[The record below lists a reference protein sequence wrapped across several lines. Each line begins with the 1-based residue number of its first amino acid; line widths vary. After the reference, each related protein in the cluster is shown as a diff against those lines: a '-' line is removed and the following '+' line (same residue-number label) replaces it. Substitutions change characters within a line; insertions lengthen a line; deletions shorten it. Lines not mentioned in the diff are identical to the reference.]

1 MKTISKLS
9 LVTLLALACSNSY
22 AIDGDFLLNIKKRKG
37 IKITFTLNDQQKAK
51 VTIYDTSNKVLFSE
65 NAVGAKGIS
74 KTYNL
79 DEFPEGNYYLVVTN
93 DVKSVKHTIRINDN
107 TAVLSKKPVLEV
119 YLKGDDNKKL
129 LDIK

>member
-22 AIDGDFLLNIKKRKG
+22 AIDGYFLLNIKKRKG

-93 DVKSVKHTIRINDN
+93 DVKSVKHSIRINDN

-119 YLKGDDNKKL
+119 YLKGDGNKKL